1 MNCLL
6 LFFFPISGEIF
17 SSVFLRQV
25 SVDKLS
31 LSWHFRTSVPPYSN
45 WRDEAFWTREGGYGF
60 WILGPRAK
68 EAGVLVRFWI
78 GVFSFLVIRLV
89 GDEDE
94 RKSKAQNGFFIC
106 K

>member
-1 MNCLL
+1 MNSLL
-6 LFFFPISGEIF
+6 PFLFPTSGDLF

-31 LSWHFRTSVPPYSN
+31 CLGISGRRFPLIQN
-45 WRDEAFWTREGGYGF
+45 GGMRLFGQGGHVF
-60 WILGPRAK
+60 WISGPRAG

-78 GVFSFLVIRLV
+78 GVFSFMVIRLA
-89 GDEDE
+89 GDEGE